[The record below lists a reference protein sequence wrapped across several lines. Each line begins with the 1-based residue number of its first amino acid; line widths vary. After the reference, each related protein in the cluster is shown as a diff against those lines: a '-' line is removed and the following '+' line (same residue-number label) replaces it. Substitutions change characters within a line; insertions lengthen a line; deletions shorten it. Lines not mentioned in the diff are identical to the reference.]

1 MDAEVKSLSEQT
13 EAAKE
18 ELRDQIVEDRK
29 NASESLAQL
38 DEKTMEQLGKQAASL
53 QEFKDESKQ
62 SLETQIEAANQSID
76 DLRKSAAGDLTRK
89 ATELSNRLDEMTEA
103 NTADVEDLRAKLKA
117 QDAKTESLKNQLTA
131 KDDDIE
137 EALSAHKED
146 HA

>member
-1 MDAEVKSLSEQT
+1 
-13 EAAKE
+13 
-18 ELRDQIVEDRK
+18 
-29 NASESLAQL
+29 
-38 DEKTMEQLGKQAASL
+38 
-53 QEFKDESKQ
+53 
-62 SLETQIEAANQSID
+62 
-76 DLRKSAAGDLTRK
+76 
-89 ATELSNRLDEMTEA
+89 MTEA

>member
-1 MDAEVKSLSEQT
+1 MNAEVKSLSEQT

-38 DEKTMEQLGKQAASL
+38 DEKTMEQLRKQAASL

>member
-89 ATELSNRLDEMTEA
+89 AAELSNRLDEMTEA